1 MAWNGLKEWTRGGAE
16 FCHLHGFSFL
26 LQLIFP
32 EMNIAVSLLQP
43 VLCNLVGII
52 VVRLMMTMVV
62 RLVMKMTMI
71 DSEADDTFSFFL
83 V

>member
-1 MAWNGLKEWTRGGAE
+1 ME

-52 VVRLMMTMVV
+52 VVRLMMTMIV
-62 RLVMKMTMI
+62 RLVY
-71 DSEADDTFSFFL
+71 DEYDYDCQLGNADDGEDDYDR
-83 V
+83 